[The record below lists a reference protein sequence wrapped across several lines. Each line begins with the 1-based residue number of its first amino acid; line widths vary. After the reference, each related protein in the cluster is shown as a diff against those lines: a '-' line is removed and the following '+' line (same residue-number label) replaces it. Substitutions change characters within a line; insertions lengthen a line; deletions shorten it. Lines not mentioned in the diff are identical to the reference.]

1 MKIRVDVDF
10 LRELPLDG
18 VDRDIIREVA
28 EEVKEEARDNAPER
42 SGELKRSI
50 RVLDIDGQSA
60 KVGSDLVYAPI
71 HEFGGTIRPN
81 KGEVMRY
88 KIGGQWVSMRGVTIK
103 ESRYLRKAAR
113 TVEGKVLEIV
123 RRVLKERGIT

>member
-10 LRELPLDG
+10 LREIPLEG
-18 VDRDIIREVA
+18 VDREIIQEVA

-50 RVLDIDGQSA
+50 RVLDIDGKSA
-60 KVGSDLVYAPI
+60 KVGSDLVYSAV

-88 KIGGQWVSMRGVTIK
+88 RIGGRWVSMRGVTIK
-103 ESRYLRKAAR
+103 ESRYMRKAAK
-113 TVEGKVLEIV
+113 TVEGKLLELV
-123 RRVLKERGIT
+123 RRVLKRRGIT